1 MIALIFCKIIICKGF
16 PNFRMPLYLKYE
28 LKHFTSCFF
37 VTETIAHAENGAT
50 TDQQFSVE
58 SIDSASNSV
67 APRRPPA
74 QRSTSE
80 YHTLPEAARTTPV
93 TPHPSA
99 DSPPTPQ
106 SWDLH
111 AHTDEWKVGYVRTLF

>member
-1 MIALIFCKIIICKGF
+1 
-16 PNFRMPLYLKYE
+16 MPLYLKYE

-80 YHTLPEAARTTPV
+80 YHTLAGSSPHYPSHPPPLRRLSSNPSELGPAR
-93 TPHPSA
+93 
-99 DSPPTPQ
+99 
-106 SWDLH
+106 
-111 AHTDEWKVGYVRTLF
+111 AHRRVEGRLCKNAFLDTFTHTINNM